1 MAAQFAA
8 LGVTLTVTAEVPR
21 DDGAVEVM
29 LTNADTMRAWL
40 ACATQWRC
48 AVGMAGLVWLGLDYA
63 AVDVVLARGS
73 FADPDGVFADLQLM
87 EDEALAAFGEVRG

>member
-8 LGVTLTVTAEVPR
+8 LGVTVAAEVPR

-29 LTNADTMRAWL
+29 LANADPMRAWL

-48 AVGMAGLVWLGLDYA
+48 AVGVAGLVWLGLDYA

-73 FADPDGVFADLQLM
+73 FADPDAVFADVQLM
-87 EDEALAAFGEVRG
+87 EDEALATFGEARA